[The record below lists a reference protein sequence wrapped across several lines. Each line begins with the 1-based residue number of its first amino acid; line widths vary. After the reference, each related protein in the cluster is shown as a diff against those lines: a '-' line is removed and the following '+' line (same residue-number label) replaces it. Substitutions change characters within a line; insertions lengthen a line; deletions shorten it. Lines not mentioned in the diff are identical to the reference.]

1 MKDAELAGIYET
13 IKGANDEQAEG
24 KKEPKTA
31 KKAGKKREEKHEA
44 RVEKVLHDE
53 VTPICKR
60 TRRGGAKDIDYGEHS
75 EKDLM
80 PEAQAA

>member
-24 KKEPKTA
+24 KKEHKPA
-31 KKAGKKREEKHEA
+31 KKAVKKREEKHEA

-60 TRRGGAKDIDYGEHS
+60 RQRAAAKGINYADES
-75 EKDLM
+75 EMDPM
-80 PEAQAA
+80 PDAQAV